1 MPLAIPNDINFDGA
15 QRCLNALL
23 QQQAGIAVTAPI
35 PEVDSFSQRG
45 FLLQIEDLG
54 EGIMLSDP
62 IMVTVEFSQDGPS
75 GFYKPL
81 SLHTFSDTIPEIEQE
96 IKDEILDLWDWLKEA
111 DESELG
117 QEPLEWRSHLK
128 DIIPA

>member
-1 MPLAIPNDINFDGA
+1 MPPATLNDINLDDA
-15 QRCLNALL
+15 QRWNALL
-23 QQQAGIAVTAPI
+23 QQAGIAVTAPI

-45 FLLQIEDLG
+45 FLLRIEDLG

-75 GFYKPL
+75 GYYKPL

-96 IKDEILDLWDWLKEA
+96 LKGEILDLWDWLKEA

-117 QEPLEWRSHLK
+117 QEPLEWKSHLK
-128 DIIPA
+128 DIILA